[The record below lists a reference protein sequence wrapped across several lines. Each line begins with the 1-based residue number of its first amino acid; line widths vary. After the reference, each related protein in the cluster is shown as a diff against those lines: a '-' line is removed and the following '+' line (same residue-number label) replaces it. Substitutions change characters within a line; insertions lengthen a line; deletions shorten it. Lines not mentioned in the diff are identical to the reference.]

1 MFFLTGGVGLE
12 NKVPNPAPSWL
23 SDKAWD
29 EVCRMC
35 DLPGY
40 TGFRKDFQGTYPWG
54 HAWGLGGSYEGL
66 NSLHPPITSPPI
78 TSLLQLALKSGR
90 RTTTIE
96 SPTELLYQNLGTTS

>member
-40 TGFRKDFQGTYPWG
+40 TGFRKDFQGT
-54 HAWGLGGSYEGL
+54 
-66 NSLHPPITSPPI
+66 
-78 TSLLQLALKSGR
+78 
-90 RTTTIE
+90 
-96 SPTELLYQNLGTTS
+96 LGTRMGFRRLL